1 MSSLMNR
8 QFLQSQISSITS
20 KRNQLDWLA
29 RYPQAEKV
37 ANFGCHIGGETL
49 ALMWLLDAQEAVGLD
64 IEADNIR
71 QAQDTLNHLRED
83 IRQAQLAI
91 QYGQADIS
99 EEDRDWWSRMPHFLT
114 RQIFEEEFSLE
125 YRTCDITKPTGLP
138 DNYYDL
144 AFCDFVLHHIWY
156 DEIQDHEGQRVQ
168 FAVHEMARVVK
179 PAGIVAARELIQ
191 FDDKPRLDFTG
202 LLERAGLER
211 VDVQEEEF
219 KSLERYGWVGKY
231 VYRKIAS
238 SGD

>member
-1 MSSLMNR
+1 MNR

-29 RYPQAEKV
+29 AYPTQAEKV

-64 IEADNIR
+64 IEADSIS
-71 QAQDTLNHLRED
+71 QAQDTLGYLREN
-83 IRQAQLAI
+83 IEQTRRTI
-91 QYGQADIS
+91 QFNLKGVS
-99 EEDRDWWSRMPHFLT
+99 EEDRVWWSGLPYFFTHRVL
-114 RQIFEEEFSLE
+114 EDDFSLE
-125 YRTCDITKPTGLP
+125 YRICDITQPTDLP
-138 DNYYDL
+138 NNYFDL

-156 DEIQDHEGQRVQ
+156 DEMRENAGQDTKFTVN
-168 FAVHEMARVVK
+168 EMARVIK
-179 PAGIVAARELIQ
+179 PGGIVAARELIQ

-202 LLERAGLER
+202 LLERAGVER

-231 VYRKIAS
+231 IYRKIAS